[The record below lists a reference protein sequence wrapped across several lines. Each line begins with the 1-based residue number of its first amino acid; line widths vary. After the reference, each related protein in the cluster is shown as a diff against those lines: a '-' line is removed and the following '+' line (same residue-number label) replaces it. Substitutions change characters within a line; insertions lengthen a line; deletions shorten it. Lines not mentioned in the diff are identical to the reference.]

1 MDPISCSHVN
11 AASAKLLTASGHTS
25 QEHAGVVDYKISK
38 LVLDVLRSDK
48 MRFLTVLRKLG
59 ILCWTKLTAT
69 NIALSGMDADLFPFI
84 MLPRSSTE
92 V

>member
-1 MDPISCSHVN
+1 MDAISCSHVN

-25 QEHAGVVDYKISK
+25 QEHASVVDYKISK
-38 LVLDVLRSDK
+38 LVLNVLRSDK
-48 MRFLTVLRKLG
+48 MRFLSFKKVGNSVLD
-59 ILCWTKLTAT
+59 KLTAT
-69 NIALSGMDADLFPFI
+69 NIALSSMDADLFPFI